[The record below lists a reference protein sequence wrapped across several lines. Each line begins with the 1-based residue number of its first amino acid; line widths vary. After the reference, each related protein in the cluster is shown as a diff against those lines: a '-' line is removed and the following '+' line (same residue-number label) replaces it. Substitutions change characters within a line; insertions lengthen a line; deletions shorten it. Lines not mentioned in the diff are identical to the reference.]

1 LDMLDMQAL
10 VETVMCADLDREL
23 SVLLPVCIEPGWGG
37 LLDWQVS
44 ESACSCPVSVTGLGK
59 VSLVL

>member
-1 LDMLDMQAL
+1 
-10 VETVMCADLDREL
+10 MCADLGRKL
-23 SVLLPVCIEPGWGG
+23 SVLLPVCLEPGREG

-44 ESACSCPVSVTGLGK
+44 ESACDEPVSELGK

>member
-1 LDMLDMQAL
+1 MQAL
-10 VETVMCADLDREL
+10 VETVMCADLGGE
-23 SVLLPVCIEPGWGG
+23 LPVMPVGIEPGWEG

-44 ESACSCPVSVTGLGK
+44 ESACNCPVSVTGLGK

>member
-1 LDMLDMQAL
+1 MQAL
-10 VETVMCADLDREL
+10 VETVMCADLGGEL
-23 SVLLPVCIEPGWGG
+23 PVLPVCIEPGWEG

-44 ESACSCPVSVTGLGK
+44 ESACNCPVSVTGLGK